1 MKYSTAALKEKIR
14 SWFAEPQGKARIA
27 CQFFAVLLGL
37 AALLMIVASVAY
49 GSVIGLLVS
58 LLVAPLLV
66 LLPFYF
72 YHFFRTM
79 LQGVA
84 DKQIRHRERARQAE
98 EYNNLPFRRTFR
110 GIAFYLTGFI
120 LLVTML
126 MGLLTQ
132 SYDIFFELAL
142 MLPMMYLMYRGYRWI
157 FVFSP
162 SLFLIPGSV
171 FAILWWTFEKG
182 LQLYVAPGSASIASI
197 LVWWAVV
204 TYVYFQ
210 AYKVEAVR
218 ARLPGAPRK
227 PWLKDLGLA
236 LGAFVLLAAAL
247 HTLIY

>member
-1 MKYSTAALKEKIR
+1 MPNLRAKRASPVRFCRFAGAGRSFDDYCIRGLRLRYWTVGIVAGRAAAD
-14 SWFAEPQGKARIA
+14 FA
-27 CQFFAVLLGL
+27 AVLFL
-37 AALLMIVASVAY
+37 S
-49 GSVIGLLVS
+49 
-58 LLVAPLLV
+58 
-66 LLPFYF
+66 
-72 YHFFRTM
+72 FFRTM
-79 LQGVA
+79 LHGVA
-84 DKQIRHRERARQAE
+84 DKQIRHRERARQAK
-98 EYNNLPFRRTFR
+98 EYNNMPFRRTFR
-110 GIAFYLTGFI
+110 GMAFYLTGFI

-157 FVFSP
+157 F
-162 SLFLIPGSV
+162 V

>member
-1 MKYSTAALKEKIR
+1 M
-14 SWFAEPQGKARIA
+14 
-27 CQFFAVLLGL
+27 
-37 AALLMIVASVAY
+37 
-49 GSVIGLLVS
+49 
-58 LLVAPLLV
+58 
-66 LLPFYF
+66 
-72 YHFFRTM
+72 
-79 LQGVA
+79 
-84 DKQIRHRERARQAE
+84 
-98 EYNNLPFRRTFR
+98 
-110 GIAFYLTGFI
+110 AFYLTGFI

-157 FVFSP
+157 F
-162 SLFLIPGSV
+162 V

-218 ARLPGAPRK
+218 ARIFLHKFG
-227 PWLKDLGLA
+227 
-236 LGAFVLLAAAL
+236 VLFCVIFSW
-247 HTLIY
+247 HFKFKTLSYSLIS

>member
-1 MKYSTAALKEKIR
+1 MVCRTSGQSAHRLSGFCRFAGAGRSFDDYCIRGLRLRYWAVGIVAGRAAAD
-14 SWFAEPQGKARIA
+14 FA
-27 CQFFAVLLGL
+27 AVLFL
-37 AALLMIVASVAY
+37 S
-49 GSVIGLLVS
+49 
-58 LLVAPLLV
+58 
-66 LLPFYF
+66 
-72 YHFFRTM
+72 FFRTM
-79 LQGVA
+79 LHGVA

-98 EYNNLPFRRTFR
+98 EYNNMPFRRTFR
-110 GIAFYLTGFI
+110 GMAFYLTGFI

-157 FVFSP
+157 F
-162 SLFLIPGSV
+162 V

>member
-1 MKYSTAALKEKIR
+1 M
-14 SWFAEPQGKARIA
+14 
-27 CQFFAVLLGL
+27 
-37 AALLMIVASVAY
+37 
-49 GSVIGLLVS
+49 S
-58 LLVAPLLV
+58 LE
-66 LLPFYF
+66 
-72 YHFFRTM
+72 H
-79 LQGVA
+79 
-84 DKQIRHRERARQAE
+84 I
-98 EYNNLPFRRTFR
+98 
-110 GIAFYLTGFI
+110 TGNP
-120 LLVTML
+120 
-126 MGLLTQ
+126 
-132 SYDIFFELAL
+132 AN
-142 MLPMMYLMYRGYRWI
+142 YRWI
-157 FVFSP
+157 F
-162 SLFLIPGSV
+162 V

>member
-27 CQFFAVLLGL
+27 CQVFAVLLGL
-37 AALLMIVASVAY
+37 AALLMIIASVAY

-58 LLVAPLLV
+58 LLVAPL
-66 LLPFYF
+66 
-72 YHFFRTM
+72 H
-79 LQGVA
+79 GVA

-98 EYNNLPFRRTFR
+98 EYNNMPFRRTFR
-110 GIAFYLTGFI
+110 GMAFYLTGFI

-157 FVFSP
+157 F
-162 SLFLIPGSV
+162 V